1 MTTCFVVLRGLQLE
15 PPVINSRSEHLTLGD
30 CSDEGLPVVQV
41 ALGVLIGIR
50 SRDVV
55 ELSESSN
62 FAHRFG
68 IVEGECEAAIYT
80 LLAVPVHWTDHKTL
94 TSVPPSAVLA
104 LQALN
109 TPTTLARQ
117 LVTTE

>member
-1 MTTCFVVLRGLQLE
+1 
-15 PPVINSRSEHLTLGD
+15 VINSRSEHPTLGD
-30 CSDEGLPVVQV
+30 YSDEGLPVVQV
-41 ALGVLIGIR
+41 ALWVFISIR

-55 ELSESSN
+55 ELSKSSN

-68 IVEGECEAAIYT
+68 VVECESEAAVYA

-94 TSVPPSAVLA
+94 TPVPPSAVLA

-109 TPTTLARQ
+109 TPTTLAR
-117 LVTTE
+117 